1 MKRYVFFLL
10 LVMLLSACS
19 TNEETVK
26 SNDGE
31 SKSEQKE
38 DQSKEEKE
46 GAVEVDKGLLNV
58 EITIPA
64 SMFEGED
71 LDTVIANAKAEGVNE
86 VTKNADGSLTY
97 KMSKTKHK
105 EFLAEMKDEVTKSV
119 NQMKNSEDFVS
130 ILDITSNDSFSE
142 FTMIVDKAAF
152 ENSMDGFAALG
163 LGLTGMMYQLYEG
176 VDSEEIKVVI
186 KLQDEA
192 TGEVFDEVV
201 YPDDMEE

>member
-38 DQSKEEKE
+38 DQSKEEKD

-71 LDTVIANAKAEGVNE
+71 IDTVIANAKAEGVNE

-97 KMSKTKHK
+97 KMSKSKHK

-119 NQMKNSEDFVS
+119 NEMKNSEDFVS
-130 ILDITSNDSFSE
+130 IVDITSNGNFSE
-142 FTMIVDKAAF
+142 FTMIVDKAAY

-176 VDSEEIKVVI
+176 VDSEKIRVVI
-186 KLQDEA
+186 KLEDKA

>member
-1 MKRYVFFLL
+1 MKRFVFFLL

-19 TNEETVK
+19 TNEETAN

-31 SKSEQKE
+31 SKSEQNE
-38 DQSKEEKE
+38 DQSKEEN
-46 GAVEVDKGLLNV
+46 GGSVEVDKGLLNV
-58 EITIPA
+58 EINIPA

-119 NQMKNSEDFVS
+119 NEMKNSEDFVS
-130 ILDITSNDSFSE
+130 IVDITSSGNFSE